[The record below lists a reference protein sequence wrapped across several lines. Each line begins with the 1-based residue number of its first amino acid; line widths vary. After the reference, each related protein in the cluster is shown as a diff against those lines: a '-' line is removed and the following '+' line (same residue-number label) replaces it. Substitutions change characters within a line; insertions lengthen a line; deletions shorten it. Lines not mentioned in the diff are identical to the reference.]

1 MTIDELNILKHKLCS
16 YQNIESLIKKTREE
30 INLKWYELEGVKSP
44 SLTDAK
50 TSGDQIAIEM
60 HKHDIR
66 QQINALNR
74 KLDKL
79 EAEIEYL
86 NGYID
91 RLPTV
96 EQEIA
101 KKCYIEKI
109 PFSDICVAYGYSRQN
124 IYKLIN
130 KALLKLPYD
139 EL

>member
-66 QQINALNR
+66 QQINSLNR

-79 EAEIEYL
+79 ETEIEYL

-91 RLPTV
+91 RLPTL

-101 KKCYIEKI
+101 RNCYIDKLPLSI
-109 PFSDICVAYGYSRQN
+109 ICKTYGYSRQN

>member
-50 TSGDQIAIEM
+50 TSGDQVAIEM

-109 PFSDICVAYGYSRQN
+109 PLNCIAKSYGYERSAIWR
-124 IYKLIN
+124 KIN